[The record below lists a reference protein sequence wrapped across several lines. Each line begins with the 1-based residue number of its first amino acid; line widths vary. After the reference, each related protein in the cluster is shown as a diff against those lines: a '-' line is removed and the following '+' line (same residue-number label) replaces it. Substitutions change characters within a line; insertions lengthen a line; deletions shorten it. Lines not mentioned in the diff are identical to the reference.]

1 MADLGD
7 DRARHKRRSSRL
19 PWFLHRPTA
28 AARRRSA
35 IKIEDALREAIS
47 VAREPSAK
55 LWELRAT
62 MSLARLFFQQNKR
75 AKGRAMLADIYGCS
89 RRLRNKRLERRQRPA
104 RGNRR
109 VDGKCRRNSLV
120 RNAVAENC
128 EGAKFRDR
136 CGAEEALSLVELSG
150 AVRGAAH

>member
-55 LWELRAT
+55 FVGTACDHEPCPLVLSAEQ
-62 MSLARLFFQQNKR
+62 AR
-75 AKGRAMLADIYGCS
+75 
-89 RRLRNKRLERRQRPA
+89 
-104 RGNRR
+104 
-109 VDGKCRRNSLV
+109 
-120 RNAVAENC
+120 
-128 EGAKFRDR
+128 
-136 CGAEEALSLVELSG
+136 
-150 AVRGAAH
+150 